1 MKIKVIYVHQKNT
14 KNNQL
19 TINSLLRDMKSW
31 MEEKM
36 TIGEYMVFVRDFLND
51 TVDDCTK
58 KENDFRVK
66 MLNDLF
72 DYILKYNRDG
82 IGIKIVALQNKMNKY
97 EKDL

>member
-1 MKIKVIYVHQKNT
+1 
-14 KNNQL
+14 
-19 TINSLLRDMKSW
+19 MKSW

-72 DYILKYNRDG
+72 DYILKYNR
-82 IGIKIVALQNKMNKY
+82 AS
-97 EKDL
+97 

>member
-1 MKIKVIYVHQKNT
+1 M
-14 KNNQL
+14 
-19 TINSLLRDMKSW
+19 DMKSW

-72 DYILKYNRDG
+72 DYILKYNR
-82 IGIKIVALQNKMNKY
+82 AS
-97 EKDL
+97 

>member
-1 MKIKVIYVHQKNT
+1 
-14 KNNQL
+14 
-19 TINSLLRDMKSW
+19 

-66 MLNDLF
+66 MLNDLL
-72 DYILKYNRDG
+72 DYILKYNRYG

>member
-19 TINSLLRDMKSW
+19 TINSPLRDMKSW

>member
-1 MKIKVIYVHQKNT
+1 
-14 KNNQL
+14 
-19 TINSLLRDMKSW
+19 MKSW

-66 MLNDLF
+66 MLNDLL
-72 DYILKYNRDG
+72 DYILKYNRYG